1 MSFLNLVR
9 KEMRTMENTVF
20 ERNYETTVKDDRAR
34 AVFERAFAPG
44 GFMEEFTKKMDAIP
58 KIVVPEDKK
67 NYEYLLKR
75 CDDFAKRH
83 HGRIRGV
90 VDYEHWDA
98 HIDLYL
104 KMLEFDDAEDMA
116 FVKEIGE
123 KAHYLCITPEENG
136 GFRVHIMINYFEELM
151 SEEYGSYLKYETLME
166 DEELASMFDIPEL
179 SPEEEAVAQLIKEI
193 LDRFDSETKV
203 DRTTAF
209 KAAIGYL
216 MQQDEENALSFE
228 KIAATLTA
236 LLENVL
242 DEEKEMEEQDS

>member
-1 MSFLNLVR
+1 M
-9 KEMRTMENTVF
+9 
-20 ERNYETTVKDDRAR
+20 
-34 AVFERAFAPG
+34 
-44 GFMEEFTKKMDAIP
+44 
-58 KIVVPEDKK
+58 
-67 NYEYLLKR
+67 
-75 CDDFAKRH
+75 
-83 HGRIRGV
+83 
-90 VDYEHWDA
+90 DYEHWDA

-123 KAHYLCITPEENG
+123 KAHYLCITPEEGG

-193 LDRFDSETKV
+193 LDRFDNETTV

-209 KAAIGYL
+209 KTAIRYL
-216 MQQDEENALSFE
+216 MRQNEEDALSVE
-228 KIAATLTA
+228 KIAATLTV

-242 DEEKEMEEQDS
+242 EEEKDMEEQDS